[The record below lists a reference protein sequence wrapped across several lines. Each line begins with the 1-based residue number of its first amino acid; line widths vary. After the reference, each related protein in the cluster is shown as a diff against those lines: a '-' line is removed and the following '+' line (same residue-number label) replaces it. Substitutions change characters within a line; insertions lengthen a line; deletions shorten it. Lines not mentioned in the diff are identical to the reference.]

1 MNERFLT
8 LLGDLD
14 DFQYRLHCGSRLL
27 MSVHDC
33 GVSGEQDKEAFLDSL
48 FGACLFID
56 SLSKELAQIVDAQYK
71 DSLEKSD
78 NDTPLSKKL

>member
-1 MNERFLT
+1 MNERFSNFI
-8 LLGDLD
+8 GNLD
-14 DFQYRLHCGSRLL
+14 EFQYRLHCGSRLL

-56 SLSKELAQIVDAQYK
+56 SLSKELEQIVGNQYK
-71 DSLEKSD
+71 GGAA
-78 NDTPLSKKL
+78 